1 MEVRFQRFGSRV
13 YEGEV
18 HSFENVALLVADAE
32 GVSFESENEVTFFF
46 NNGSYETFSLE
57 RGEYL
62 DEEEFFAELLKSEDF
77 VRAYAHY
84 LVVDG
89 VSFMEYK
96 SAKQSSRF
104 FRLGA

>member
-13 YEGEV
+13 YENEV
-18 HSFENVALLVADAE
+18 NSFENVALLVADAE
-32 GVSFESENEVTFFF
+32 GAHFESENEVTFFF
-46 NNGSYETFSLE
+46 SNGSSETFFVE

-62 DEEEFFAELLKSEDF
+62 NEEDFFAELLKTEDF

-96 SAKQSSRF
+96 SAKQSTPF
-104 FRLGA
+104 LRLGA